1 MHATMHGLQHPHAAI
16 GNLART
22 VREAAVAKTLNARR
36 RSLLQ
41 HNRVTAGKGLS
52 FKMTV
57 AMTNTPLSGNP
68 TEAFFLHNNPRQS
81 PGLSGYAR
89 PEPGRQHAGISLHP
103 PPWPQTQPSRQGRR
117 HAMRASAEGGG
128 EGEEGLQRRARV
140 PLVRNGLHQLLG

>member
-1 MHATMHGLQHPHAAI
+1 MHGLQHLHAAI

-52 FKMTV
+52 FNMTV

-103 PPWPQTQPSRQGRR
+103 PP
-117 HAMRASAEGGG
+117 
-128 EGEEGLQRRARV
+128 
-140 PLVRNGLHQLLG
+140 